1 MEHAIKYFGLNNV
14 ALENDLRR
22 VAREKKSSSAPRA
35 PRVHATRTTR
45 R

>member
-22 VAREKKSSSAPRA
+22 VAREKKIQLRPSLGDWFRLME
-35 PRVHATRTTR
+35 
-45 R
+45 